1 MMSASPS
8 TKGRSRPRSCN
19 EEAPLRRGFLMCNA
33 QPPSADIKD
42 MNADRIAKARNI
54 RRVQLDYLGSQ
65 IGICVLVFLASI
77 TLYLLTLV

>member
-1 MMSASPS
+1 
-8 TKGRSRPRSCN
+8 
-19 EEAPLRRGFLMCNA
+19 MCNA